1 MQGARVR
8 NEWSVLVHVSEDEA
22 EQHRSS
28 QN

>member
-8 NEWSVLVHVSEDEA
+8 SERSVLVHVSEDEA
-22 EQHRSS
+22 EQHRNS